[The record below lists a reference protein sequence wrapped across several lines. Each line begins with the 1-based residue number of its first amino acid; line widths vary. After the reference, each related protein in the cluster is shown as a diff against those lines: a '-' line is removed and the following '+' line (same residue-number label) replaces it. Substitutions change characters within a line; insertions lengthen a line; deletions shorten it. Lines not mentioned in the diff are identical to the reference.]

1 MSSESKNVYAPA
13 AEVVGMALQYMTE
26 KETSD
31 NDKKWRDIYMKNIFK
46 MLSSLQAGRNDQLI
60 VVVHKMSQ
68 HYPPVIDE

>member
-1 MSSESKNVYAPA
+1 MYAPA

-46 MLSSLQAGRNDQLI
+46 MLSSLQGRNDQLI

>member
-46 MLSSLQAGRNDQLI
+46 MLSSLQGRNDQLI